1 MRGFIVEHIML
12 TIINGRTEKNPL
24 ENGDY
29 LIFGDVYKDGVLVHS
44 FGEEG
49 TSLFAWW
56 VLQSEE
62 FQYNYALLFSTIM
75 ANTYG

>member
-1 MRGFIVEHIML
+1 MITV
-12 TIINGRTEKNPL
+12 INGRTEKNPL

-29 LIFGDVYKDGVLVHS
+29 LIYGDIYKDDVLIYS

-56 VLQSEE
+56 ILQSEE
-62 FQYNYALLFSTIM
+62 FQFYYATLFGTIM
-75 ANTYG
+75 ANNYGA